1 MKILL
6 TGFDPFGG
14 EKINPAWEA
23 VKKVRDE
30 IKGSEIIKLQI
41 PTVFGKGPKKIEE
54 KIEEINPDVVLS
66 IGQAGSRSC
75 VSVEYVGVNVR
86 VARIPDNEGNEPMY
100 EKIQED
106 GEDGYISNLPVPE
119 IVENVKKA
127 GLPAYVSFTA
137 GAYVCNDVLY
147 SIRYLGERKFK
158 GLKSGFIH
166 VPFIAEQVIDKPAGT
181 PFMSK
186 EDIVKS
192 IEIALETIIEE
203 NK

>member
-14 EKINPAWEA
+14 EKVNPAWEA
-23 VKKVRDE
+23 VKQVKDE

-66 IGQAGSRSC
+66 IGQAGMRSC
-75 VSVEYVGVNVR
+75 VSVEYIGVNAR

-106 GEDGYISNLPVPE
+106 GADGYISNLPVPE
-119 IVENVKKA
+119 IVENIKKA

-147 SIRYLGERKFK
+147 SIRYLGERKY
-158 GLKSGFIH
+158 
-166 VPFIAEQVIDKPAGT
+166 ID
-181 PFMSK
+181 
-186 EDIVKS
+186 
-192 IEIALETIIEE
+192 
-203 NK
+203 

>member
-14 EKINPAWEA
+14 EKVNPAWEA

-30 IKGSEIIKLQI
+30 IKGSEIVKLEI
-41 PTVFGKGPKKIEE
+41 PTVFGKGPQKIAE

-66 IGQAGSRSC
+66 IGQAGNRSC

-106 GEDGYISNLPVPE
+106 GADGYISNLPVPE
-119 IVENVKKA
+119 IVENIKKA

-147 SIRYLGERKFK
+147 SIRYLGAKKYK

-181 PFMSK
+181 PFMS
-186 EDIVKS
+186 EDDIVKS

-203 NK
+203 K

>member
-30 IKGSEIIKLQI
+30 INGSEIVKLQI

-66 IGQAGSRSC
+66 IGQAGNRSC

-100 EKIQED
+100 EKIHED
-106 GEDGYISNLPVPE
+106 GEDGYISNLPVPK
-119 IVENVKKA
+119 IVENIKKA

-147 SIRYLGERKFK
+147 SVRYLGQRK
-158 GLKSGFIH
+158 
-166 VPFIAEQVIDKPAGT
+166 
-181 PFMSK
+181 
-186 EDIVKS
+186 
-192 IEIALETIIEE
+192 
-203 NK
+203 